1 MSIDQNWKLFTSL
14 YVYHSFFMMNF
25 WEIKVGLDAARPLAQ
40 ISPIKRTKMKFFIS
54 LREAVNN
61 NLGISLVK

>member
-1 MSIDQNWKLFTSL
+1 
-14 YVYHSFFMMNF
+14 MMNV

>member
-1 MSIDQNWKLFTSL
+1 
-14 YVYHSFFMMNF
+14 MMNV
-25 WEIKVGLDAARPLAQ
+25 WEIKVGLDASRPLAQ

>member
-1 MSIDQNWKLFTSL
+1 MIKTENYSLHL
-14 YVYHSFFMMNF
+14 YVYLSFFMMNV